1 VHYRLILIFMKKNHL
16 SLTTLSLAALLA
28 LAPLGVQALTLDIS
42 GSVGAST
49 TPGSGSSVSG
59 SANGSNT
66 NGSSGTGV
74 DSNGNVSVTGSV
86 SGSITPI
93 AIDRADVDGT
103 ATATSAETISVP
115 EAVRTQADLNAYASS
130 AVRADK
136 NIDGVVLSDSGVMV
150 RYMQPAKLFG
160 FIPVSVTVT
169 TEVDSQGTVSV
180 KYPWYRFLVA
190 VGDKEELE
198 TAIQTRVDNALQ
210 THASATGQ
218 TTISGGLTGS
228 AVATTTVMLDAK
240 MKAQLLSEVRSVMKS
255 AVEASVDAQA
265 ANSR

>member
-1 VHYRLILIFMKKNHL
+1 MKKNPL
-16 SLTTLSLAALLA
+16 FLATLPIAALLA
-28 LAPLGVQALTLDIS
+28 LVPLGVQALAFDIS
-42 GSVGAST
+42 SSVGAST
-49 TPGSGSSVSG
+49 TVGSASLSG
-59 SANGSNT
+59 SANGSAPSADA
-66 NGSSGTGV
+66 GS
-74 DSNGNVSVTGSV
+74 DGNVSVTGSV

-103 ATATSAETISVP
+103 ANASATTISVP

-198 TAIQTRVDNALQ
+198 TVIQSRVDSALEA
-210 THASATGQ
+210 HASESGQ
-218 TTISGGLTGS
+218 AAASAAGSGLTGRT
-228 AVATTTVMLDAK
+228 VATSTVMLDAK
-240 MKAQLLSEVRSVMKS
+240 MKAQLLSEVRNVMKR
-255 AVEASVDAQA
+255 AVEASVDAEA
-265 ANSR
+265 AASADAR